1 MADLL
6 FELDEPQRRER
17 EFRLHD
23 MTLDNFTDEELRCR
37 YRFGRESIEFLSDLL
52 ANDLQRPTRRNH
64 ALAPVVQLL
73 VALRFY
79 ASGSFLQVIG
89 DTVGLSKSAVPNIF
103 TNVSE
108 ALAVKK
114 QQFIAWPSQDEINVV
129 NEGFYLKGGFPAV
142 VGCIDGTHVRIQRP
156 TEHENDFVNRKG
168 YHSVNVQAICNHKG
182 KTSFDWT
189 KSPCMQIFL

>member
-79 ASGSFLQVIG
+79 ASGSWAKGCRDQIAELPPSHIPLPTHYIYTQNCGVFDSLGQH
-89 DTVGLSKSAVPNIF
+89 TRQLPRQHTRHATPNRPYHKSLRHLNYQTRPDL
-103 TNVSE
+103 TY
-108 ALAVKK
+108 LA
-114 QQFIAWPSQDEINVV
+114 
-129 NEGFYLKGGFPAV
+129 
-142 VGCIDGTHVRIQRP
+142 
-156 TEHENDFVNRKG
+156 
-168 YHSVNVQAICNHKG
+168 
-182 KTSFDWT
+182 
-189 KSPCMQIFL
+189 